1 MRPADIESVGRFLL
15 SYYNNMAKTIF
26 GPLALSIL
34 PSGTKF
40 TLRFQLGFTKYQGK
54 KCPSDGPRHINIT
67 CYMCDTS

>member
-1 MRPADIESVGRFLL
+1 
-15 SYYNNMAKTIF
+15 MAKTIF

-40 TLRFQLGFTKYQGK
+40 TLRFQLGFTKDQGK